1 MRGSSSTRLSLGNFQ
16 PNSPNRTSR
25 VEVVDRTELR
35 TRDWTHSGLS
45 WIGTESVF
53 INAAVSAG
61 DTHGRHVPSHP
72 VVAAIALLLFG
83 LEVDPDALVL
93 KGRGAGSGLARQG
106 VV

>member
-45 WIGTESVF
+45 CIGTESVF

-61 DTHGRHVPSHP
+61 TTGGGYFPAPRLGGGSGVF
-72 VVAAIALLLFG
+72 LFG
-83 LEVDPDALVL
+83 WWAQFFGLVC
-93 KGRGAGSGLARQG
+93 RGGGGGFGLRRCA
-106 VV
+106 VC